1 MENDRGSLSHTEWNR
16 KYHTKSPL
24 KHIYNPLSAGNALN
38 DIFRQIFNGFA
49 KSVYDVFQ
57 RLEDLVSEPA
67 FSYFFPHLLN
77 RIHFRGI
84 GRYVGDMDIG
94 WYHQAV

>member
-1 MENDRGSLSHTEWNR
+1 MNDV
-16 KYHTKSPL
+16 
-24 KHIYNPLSAGNALN
+24 
-38 DIFRQIFNGFA
+38 FRQIFNGLA
-49 KSVYDVFQ
+49 KSVYNMLQ
-57 RLEDLVSEPA
+57 RLENFISEPA
-67 FSYFFPHLLN
+67 FSYLFSHLLN